1 MRRKEIII
9 MDENKREYLPLI
21 QEPIGRMST
30 VSSIYKGFAATI
42 VTGTAALSYADVKL
56 TILILSFIPI
66 ITFAALDLY
75 YLRLERLYRGLYN
88 SVLVGDHPV
97 DFQISLPKDR
107 QFVKKSRASILQCLT
122 SPSIWLFYPAM
133 FIVLIVICVLK
144 AVGGI

>member
-1 MRRKEIII
+1 
-9 MDENKREYLPLI
+9 MDENKREYLTLI

-107 QFVKKSRASILQCLT
+107 QFVKKSKASILQCLT

-144 AVGGI
+144 AIGGI

>member
-1 MRRKEIII
+1 
-9 MDENKREYLPLI
+9 MDENKREYLTLI